1 VKTKQHI
8 TACIRNLKNIF
19 LRGKGMIGYQKRI
32 NLIFYKMRGD
42 KIGVKNMKKIS
53 KIKAGIIF
61 GVIVGIIDVIPMIFL
76 KLTWDANLSA
86 FSMWVIAGFMI
97 STSNLKINSVLKGI
111 LISFLLLIP
120 SAVIIGW
127 QQPTSLIPIFIMTII
142 LGSLLGYF
150 ITFFGEK

>member
-1 VKTKQHI
+1 
-8 TACIRNLKNIF
+8 
-19 LRGKGMIGYQKRI
+19 ME
-32 NLIFYKMRGD
+32 
-42 KIGVKNMKKIS
+42 KIS
-53 KIKAGIIF
+53 KIKVGVIFGIIA
-61 GVIVGIIDVIPMIFL
+61 GIIDVVPMIFL

-97 STSNLKINSVLKGI
+97 STSNLKINDVLKGI

-127 QQPTSLIPIFIMTII
+127 QQPTSLISIFIMTII

-150 ITFFGEK
+150 INRFGENNTNKKSKIPKTGKIRNLAKNIEKEAGIFIE